1 MVALRKRCIE
11 PEKTGNVRTAI
22 MGIAGEMG
30 KMGRRGEMGINPI
43 PPINPIMPINPIT
56 ILPSRLTEII
66 HD

>member
-30 KMGRRGEMGINPI
+30 KMGRMGRMGEMGINPI
-43 PPINPIMPINPIT
+43 PPINPIT